1 MKVVVGVQVD
11 VDKADADVLM
21 VPVGAGRYV
30 VQRSPGSKEAKAL
43 VGQAVGVTV
52 GSEYPDMPIDGVI
65 VMHGPT
71 IVSVPGSPERVVK
84 SDRMACASWP

>member
-11 VDKADADVLM
+11 KSDADVLM

-43 VGQAVGVTV
+43 VGQAVGVTI
-52 GSEYPDMPIDGVI
+52 GSEYPDTAIDGVI

-71 IVSVPGSPERVVK
+71 IVSVLGSPERVVK
-84 SDRMACASWP
+84 SDRMACTPWP